1 MKLTKANKK
10 YYGDTVYE
18 FNLPAGHSCPC
29 ACKCLTKADKET
41 GRQTA
46 GEQRVFRCYASSAER
61 FPSARKS
68 RWTNFDT
75 LRQMNTKEKMVESLL
90 AMFTGKEKAVRI
102 HGSGDFFNQKYFDAW
117 LEVCKALPSVEF
129 WAFTKSVPYWVAR
142 IDEIPSNLVLTASI
156 GGTHDRLATDS
167 KLKTAT
173 VFMSTV
179 EATAS
184 GLPIDND
191 DTQARIPDTN
201 FALVDN
207 YERK

>member
-75 LRQMNTKEKMVESLL
+75 LRQMKTKEKMVESLL